1 MSPNPLSVAAP
12 APAAPFDHIAETYD
26 EVFTDSP
33 IGRAQREAVWRE
45 LDRIFRPGQ
54 CILELN
60 CGTGLDAVHLA
71 GRGVE
76 VLACDAAPHM
86 VEVARRRLH
95 TLGSELPVGLRV
107 LTTEHIAELEG
118 EGPFDGAFSNFGGL
132 NCVRDLGAVAR
143 NLGRLLRPG
152 ATALLCLL
160 NRSAAWEILWNLAQ
174 GRPRRA
180 LRRFQRG
187 GTAGRLSEGVTVQV
201 YYPSIREMALKFCP
215 EFKLVSLKGIG
226 VTVPPSYCSS
236 LAHRFP
242 RALRT
247 LAKVDGQVSRWPVLR
262 SIGDHILFEFQRVAK
277 QV

>member
-132 NCVRDLGAVAR
+132 NCVRDLGAVAGTSGGSCAR
-143 NLGRLLRPG
+143 SHRSVVPAESLGGLGNPVESGTRPAAQG
-152 ATALLCLL
+152 
-160 NRSAAWEILWNLAQ
+160 SAALSA
-174 GRPRRA
+174 RRN
-180 LRRFQRG
+180 RR
-187 GTAGRLSEGVTVQV
+187 S
-201 YYPSIREMALKFCP
+201 
-215 EFKLVSLKGIG
+215 LV
-226 VTVPPSYCSS
+226 
-236 LAHRFP
+236 
-242 RALRT
+242 
-247 LAKVDGQVSRWPVLR
+247 
-262 SIGDHILFEFQRVAK
+262 
-277 QV
+277 